1 MVLESVIYICEALC
15 KALLNSSLET
25 LMSVTLCALTPV
37 QLRLGCDSLSFKTLI
52 CLEMVKSWWERCSSL
67 PAKYIVLCRW

>member
-1 MVLESVIYICEALC
+1 MVLESVIYICEGLC

-37 QLRLGCDSLSFKTLI
+37 QLRLGCDSLSLSGNG
-52 CLEMVKSWWERCSSL
+52 EVMVGKM
-67 PAKYIVLCRW
+67 